1 MFFFLK
7 DQEKIEAS
15 FRGNLGHHPTTQTH
29 ATRIHWFNWE
39 LGKGPDSPCGYSS
52 RLAPSTAPFCLFVFL
67 VSAAGHQPDQAGGSS
82 YTTMASRCFVVKQ
95 PRHVMAKKTPSIARH
110 RGAERNRDTYSG
122 PDKPPPWT
130 SELGGV
136 HRNPPRPGF
145 RSSAG
150 PEVGRARCLDRLR
163 FSWLGPCPVQVAKDS
178 PLPAVQSELLV
189 AGSLDPACR
198 TAPSWPRAESSGAG
212 SPGRLGMAGH
222 LRRLALRALSASG
235 RPRRRLGPNQ
245 ARSRSPPA
253 GNTTYTGSEKDD
265 LQQAGGQTTTT
276 TQTWLTS
283 GALFG
288 HMGPSIR

>member
-1 MFFFLK
+1 MRRG
-7 DQEKIEAS
+7 S
-15 FRGNLGHHPTTQTH
+15 TGSTGNLGRVQTRH
-29 ATRIHWFNWE
+29 VGIPPVWLHRRPPFVCLFSWFRLQDINLIRQEGQATRRWHH
-39 LGKGPDSPCGYSS
+39 DVSS
-52 RLAPSTAPFCLFVFL
+52 S
-67 VSAAGHQPDQAGGSS
+67 
-82 YTTMASRCFVVKQ
+82 CFVVKQ
-95 PRHVMAKKTPSIARH
+95 PRHVMVKKTLSIARH